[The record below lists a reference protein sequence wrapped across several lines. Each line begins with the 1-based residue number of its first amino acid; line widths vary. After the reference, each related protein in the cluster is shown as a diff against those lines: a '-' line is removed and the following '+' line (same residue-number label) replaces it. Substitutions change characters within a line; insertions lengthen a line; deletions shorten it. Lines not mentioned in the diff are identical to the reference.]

1 MGMKNIIEEVPA
13 SEIKKELNEST
24 FLRKTNFGSN
34 ELYTVTHQNAPNT
47 MLEIG
52 RLREI
57 AFRTAGGGTGKEADI
72 DEYDT
77 SSHPYN
83 QLIVWDPQNEII
95 LGGYRYLL
103 CKEAE
108 VDENGDY
115 ILATT
120 ALFNFSERFKKEYSP
135 YVLELGRS
143 FVRPDFQSS
152 KTGRKSLYTL
162 DNLWDGLGAL
172 ACENPDVKYFYGKM
186 TMYQSYNKM
195 ARDLILYVLD
205 KHFGDREDLVA
216 PKNPLLLH
224 HNKEDIAK
232 IFKADSF
239 KEDYKTLFYE
249 VRKLGENIPPLVNSY
264 MNLSSSMKSFGT
276 ALNREF
282 GDVEET
288 GILVTFNEIYPNKTE
303 RHISSYKKEKGLL

>member
-1 MGMKNIIEEVPA
+1 MKNIIEEIPVDK
-13 SEIKKELNEST
+13 IKKELNQDT

-34 ELYTVTHQNAPNT
+34 ELYVVTHHNAPNT

-83 QLIVWDPQNEII
+83 QLIVWDPKNEII

-103 CKEAE
+103 CKNAE

-120 ALFNFSERFKKEYSP
+120 ALFDFSERFKKEFSP

-152 KTGRKSLYTL
+152 KSGRKSLYTL

-172 ACENPDVKYFYGKM
+172 ICENPGIKYFYGKM
-186 TMYQSYNKM
+186 TMYQSYNKL
-195 ARDLILYVLD
+195 ARDYILYFLD
-205 KHFGDREDLVA
+205 KHFGDREALLT
-216 PKNPLLLH
+216 PKEPLLLH
-224 HNKEDIAK
+224 HPAKEVCK
-232 IFKADSF
+232 IFDADNF
-239 KEDYKTLFYE
+239 KDDYKSLFYE
-249 VRKLGENIPPLVNSY
+249 VRNLGENIPPLVNSY
-264 MNLSSSMKSFGT
+264 MNLSSTMRSFGT
-276 ALNREF
+276 VLNREF
-282 GDVEET
+282 GNVEET
-288 GILVTFNEIYPNKTE
+288 GILVTIADIYPSKTE
-303 RHISSYKKEKGLL
+303 RHILSYKKEKDQ